1 MDLCDADYVGYTAR
15 QLFKRVAEH
24 KNSAIGNHFH
34 EAHGRR
40 DLLNESHFKILRK
53 CEGKFDCLVVEMLF
67 IKKFKPNFSVQTDSI
82 LPNFLFNLQIIFL
95 IVLFSIYTTY
105 FYTFLT

>member
-1 MDLCDADYVGYTAR
+1 MKMIANWYTAR
-15 QLFKRVAEH
+15 HLFQRVTEH

-53 CEGKFDCLVVEMLF
+53 CQGKFDSLVFEMLY
-67 IKKFKPNFSVQTDSI
+67 IKKFKPNLNVQTDSI
-82 LPNFLFNLQIIFL
+82 HPKLF
-95 IVLFSIYTTY
+95 V
-105 FYTFLT
+105 

>member
-1 MDLCDADYVGYTAR
+1 MLAIQPDTFF
-15 QLFKRVAEH
+15 QRVTEQ

-53 CEGKFDCLVVEMLF
+53 CQGKFDCLVFEMLY
-67 IKKFKPNFSVQTDSI
+67 IKKFKPNLNVQKKKRT
-82 LPNFLFNLQIIFL
+82 PYVQNVLFNL
-95 IVLFSIYTTY
+95 
-105 FYTFLT
+105 